1 MKWFNLE
8 DSVNLLSIIGAIAI
22 IGLTVFVV
30 GLYMKQIKEKR
41 ADVELSSDEWDGI
54 GEYLNP
60 LPLGWAITFFA
71 LIVWAI
77 WYFLAGYPLN
87 SYSQIGEYNE
97 EVTFAND
104 KFKAEFANA
113 DEKTLHAMG
122 EGIFLVQCS
131 PCHGILGNGMDSKA
145 MDLTI
150 WGSEEGIVYSL
161 MNGSKG
167 FNYPLGEMPAGLVNE
182 TEAKAAAAYVAKE
195 ISTIKSTSANPDIIS
210 QGKVVFETNCAACH
224 GIDGKGMD
232 GAAPD
237 LSKYGSREFVVD
249 ALQRG
254 KKGIIG
260 NMPAFTDGRLNE
272 VQKKA
277 VGEYILSLSK

>member
-8 DSVNLLSIIGAIAI
+8 DNINLLSIIGAIAI
-22 IGLTVFVV
+22 IILTVFVV
-30 GLYMKQIKEKR
+30 GLYMKQMKEKR
-41 ADVELSSDEWDGI
+41 PDSELSGDEWDGI

-60 LPLGWAITFFA
+60 LPLGWAVTFFA

-77 WYFLAGYPLN
+77 WYFLIGYPLN

-97 EVTFAND
+97 ETSIAND
-104 KFKAEFANA
+104 KFKAKFANA

-131 PCHGILGNGMDSKA
+131 ACHGILGNGMDGKA
-145 MDLTI
+145 MDLTM
-150 WGSEEGIVYSL
+150 WGNEEGIVHSL
-161 MNGSKG
+161 IKGSKG
-167 FNYPLGEMPAGLVNE
+167 LNYPLGEMPAGLVS
-182 TEAKAAAAYVAKE
+182 EADAEAAAAYVAKE
-195 ISTIKSTSANPDIIS
+195 ISSIKSTSASPDIIA
-210 QGKVVFETNCAACH
+210 QGKTVFETNCATCH
-224 GIDGKGMD
+224 GIDGKGME
-232 GAAPD
+232 GSSPD
-237 LSKYGSREFVVD
+237 LSKYGSVEFVVD

-277 VGEYILSLSK
+277 VSEYVLSLSK

>member
-8 DSVNLLSIIGAIAI
+8 DNINLLSIIGAIAI
-22 IGLTVFVV
+22 IILTVFVV
-30 GLYMKQIKEKR
+30 GLYMKQMKEKR
-41 ADVELSSDEWDGI
+41 PDSELSSDEWDGI

-60 LPLGWAITFFA
+60 LPLGWAVTFFA
-71 LIVWAI
+71 LIVWTI
-77 WYFLAGYPLN
+77 WYFLVGYPLN

-97 EVTFAND
+97 ETSIAND
-104 KFKAEFANA
+104 KFKTKFANA

-145 MDLTI
+145 MDLSI
-150 WGSEEGIVYSL
+150 WGSEEGIVHSL
-161 MNGSKG
+161 MKGSKG
-167 FNYPLGEMPAGLVNE
+167 LNYPLGEMPADLVSE
-182 TEAKAAAAYVAKE
+182 ADAKAAAAYVVKE
-195 ISTIKSTSANPDIIS
+195 ISSIKSTSASPDIIA
-210 QGKVVFETNCAACH
+210 QGKTVFETNCATCH
-224 GIDGKGMD
+224 GIDGKGME
-232 GAAPD
+232 GSSPD
-237 LSKYGSREFVVD
+237 LSKYGSSEFVIDV
-249 ALQRG
+249 LQRG

-277 VGEYILSLSK
+277 VSEYILSLSK